1 MFSPK
6 LRDMLVLSSYSGRK
20 QMGRQEARGEGGPA
34 LTSDVGVHD
43 PDLSGPLCFQT
54 PGQGDRTGKDRS
66 CHTLSCPDSKWM
78 GALYTSFPR
87 QESCVHLPMLQ
98 GRLQDPPAKPGRWGK
113 GDVRAESRQAHPRG
127 SNEACEGHRGRLGVM
142 VMGGQG
148 RSRPG
153 VTAAESR

>member
-6 LRDMLVLSSYSGRK
+6 LHDMLVLSSYSGRK

-98 GRLQDPPAKPGRWGK
+98 GRLQDPPPSLEGGGRAMSGQRAGRHTHEALMRHAKATEAGS
-113 GDVRAESRQAHPRG
+113 ESWSWEDRG
-127 SNEACEGHRGRLGVM
+127 
-142 VMGGQG
+142 
-148 RSRPG
+148 
-153 VTAAESR
+153 AAGLE